1 MSKPFLE
8 NFISYFSLTYTY
20 SCTHCNVSCSD
31 LSYRRG
37 SSYLY
42 TIHPR
47 TLCSLHPSLGREAV
61 NLFNLKKN
69 NTSFSLNQLNMLQYI
84 QSRLKTVIVKKDD
97 PSLAVTHCCVYNF
110 QIAKCRCEYN
120 L

>member
-1 MSKPFLE
+1 
-8 NFISYFSLTYTY
+8 
-20 SCTHCNVSCSD
+20 
-31 LSYRRG
+31 
-37 SSYLY
+37 
-42 TIHPR
+42 
-47 TLCSLHPSLGREAV
+47 
-61 NLFNLKKN
+61 
-69 NTSFSLNQLNMLQYI
+69 MLQYI